1 MAGGRAGRGTPVLIA
16 PKKDTVQAFNN
27 DVEQGDTF
35 DPDPDPDPDL
45 AVAEA
50 SVDDYVGLVL
60 PGGTTN
66 PDQLRVDD
74 NAVAFVT
81 AFASA
86 GKPVAAICHAPWT
99 LIEADLVRGKALTSF
114 PSLQTDVRNAGGQ
127 WRDAEVVTCPEQGF
141 ALVTSR
147 DPDDLEAFCRT
158 RSTHLRAASAKCVA
172 GCKDRD
178 ASERISRGYSSWLG
192 EGNAGNGQMV
202 QQRKGLRIHPAR

>member
-1 MAGGRAGRGTPVLIA
+1 MTPASVGGTEKIMSDALNGKKIAFLVANSGAEQVELTAPWQAVEQTGGTPVLIA

-27 DVEQGDTF
+27 DVERGDTF
-35 DPDPDPDPDL
+35 EPDL

-66 PDQLRVDD
+66 PDQLRVDN

-147 DPDDLEAFCRT
+147 DPDDLEAFCR
-158 RSTHLRAASAKCVA
+158 AAI
-172 GCKDRD
+172 D
-178 ASERISRGYSSWLG
+178 AFASR
-192 EGNAGNGQMV
+192 
-202 QQRKGLRIHPAR
+202 